1 MEVEFLSNMRY
12 GLLTCK
18 EQWQEW
24 LKKLAC
30 YHDYCERA
38 RVEER
43 MRQAQPIS
51 THIPSPTHHRF
62 SPVPSPTSII
72 PTTMQAT
79 PTTMMAYTPTSALGN
94 GSIPQNWNSSFQPAP
109 TVSPLA
115 ARPSQGVARKRSLEG
130 GEPVEPIPKRVPRQP
145 THGQPTHG
153 MGSSNRVPSTTGYE
167 PARLPIPH
175 LTLDTS
181 QAVQPVVP
189 PPQPSYPSQTS
200 VSLPP
205 LGSGMRAMST
215 VYPAVTTTWAPQGS
229 IMATCGPQTPSY
241 TAPSNFGTPSKRHSP
256 SSLTAFASS
265 PLTEPFGT
273 HTPISNSPSIYL
285 QQRASPYK
293 PVRRV
298 STLLYPPPS
307 MPLSEYHLG
316 SSQMHYQPLGRRND
330 LRSGIVPEFLPS
342 TYIGGRPTSQTPPN
356 HVFQGC

>member
-12 GLLTCK
+12 GLLASK

-38 RVEER
+38 KMEDRL
-43 MRQAQPIS
+43 RQVPPMPA
-51 THIPSPTHHRF
+51 HMPSPTHRF
-62 SPVPSPTSII
+62 SSPLPSPTSIL
-72 PTTMQAT
+72 PPNMQAT
-79 PTTMMAYTPTSALGN
+79 STPMLAYSPTSALSNGN
-94 GSIPQNWNSSFQPAP
+94 FPQNWNPSYHPTP

-115 ARPSQGVARKRSLEG
+115 ARPSQGLARKRSLEG
-130 GEPVEPIPKRVPRQP
+130 GDLVAPIPKRVPRQP
-145 THGQPTHG
+145 AH
-153 MGSSNRVPSTTGYE
+153 MPSTTSGD
-167 PARLPIPH
+167 PSRLPIPH

-189 PPQPSYPSQTS
+189 PPQSTCPAQSS

-205 LGSGMRAMST
+205 IGAGMRAMST
-215 VYPAVTTTWAPQGS
+215 VYPTVTTTWAPQGA
-229 IMATCGPQTPSY
+229 ILATCGPQTPSY
-241 TAPSNFGTPSKRHSP
+241 AAPTNFGTPSKRHSP
-256 SSLTAFASS
+256 NSLTTFASS
-265 PLTEPFGT
+265 PLTEPFGA

-298 STLLYPPPS
+298 NTLLYPPPS

-330 LRSGIVPEFLPS
+330 LRSGIVPEFLPPS
-342 TYIGGRPTSQTPPN
+342 FIGARPASQTPP
-356 HVFQGC
+356 HHPYQGGL